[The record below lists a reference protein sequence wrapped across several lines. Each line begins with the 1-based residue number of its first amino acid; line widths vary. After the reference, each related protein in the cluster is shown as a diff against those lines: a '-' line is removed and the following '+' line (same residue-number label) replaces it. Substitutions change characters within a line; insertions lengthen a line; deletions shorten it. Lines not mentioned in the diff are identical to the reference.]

1 MTEAT
6 LWKIDFSF
14 HFSRWTI
21 PENQTYVCLYLE
33 TRLKQRLS
41 VYDSFLLR
49 SAFKSKPIIYGNT
62 YQLFC
67 HDSASGFLQKWLICH
82 NKGHF
87 LINLCWSFLKKERLV
102 TLTRTMQPVMYC
114 TLLFH
119 CMNHVPVSALIS
131 GVWCQEVRCQYSQEV
146 SSWNE
151 LFFPAKCRITWN
163 PAANW
168 RLLKHMQQ
176 FSC

>member
-1 MTEAT
+1 MCACKPGDTAET
-6 LWKIDFSF
+6 KIVRLWFFS
-14 HFSRWTI
+14 W
-21 PENQTYVCLYLE
+21 
-33 TRLKQRLS
+33 
-41 VYDSFLLR
+41 R

-67 HDSASGFLQKWLICH
+67 HDSPSGFLLKWLICH

-131 GVWCQEVRCQYSQEV
+131 GVWCQEVRCQCSQEL

-163 PAANW
+163 
-168 RLLKHMQQ
+168 LLQTEDCWSTCSSFHAKMPLC
-176 FSC
+176 SLDS